1 MSFWML
7 IGLSVTEIF
16 LLFLL
21 VVFFFRLKRSESLL
35 QLMQDKQEDLL
46 ARLHFNAELEQEV
59 VTSFETRQNQLQ
71 NLDDALARRVE
82 ELKALLAEAENVA
95 GKVDLKPQNPRQ
107 KIINGYKKGLSIQA
121 LSRSTGMTTDEVELI
136 IMDARRR

>member
-7 IGLSVTEIF
+7 IGLSLTEIF

-21 VVFFFRLKRSESLL
+21 IIFFFRLKRSENLL
-35 QLMQDKQEDLL
+35 RLMQDKQEDLL

-59 VTSFETRQNQLQ
+59 VTSFETRQQQLQ
-71 NLDDALARRVE
+71 QLDDALARRVE
-82 ELKALLAEAENVA
+82 ELKALLEESA
-95 GKVDLKPQNPRQ
+95 KVDLRDLKPRNPRQ
-107 KIINGYKKGLSIQA
+107 TIINGYKKGLSIKE

-136 IMDARRR
+136 ILDARRR